1 MSRGD
6 DTVLRSPAHPPH
18 FSPET
23 TSREAQVRG
32 HGELE
37 INNPEEE
44 RVTLGCP
51 QRQVDLVS
59 VGAIIHAAT

>member
-1 MSRGD
+1 MQIKKSSGGVRAASRGD

-37 INNPEEE
+37 ISNPEEE

-51 QRQVDLVS
+51 
-59 VGAIIHAAT
+59 